1 MMSLTWSGRTAAA
14 RAAATSA
21 GTRSAACSNP
31 AQSSTWPNSGGWPA
45 GVGGLGLDGDPDD
58 ETEFQAG
65 GGGVSRLVMDGK
77 GSPQRGQPVGAQEPA
92 RDEEDPGAAAADDVQ
107 GLGAGEPGADR
118 HQGGARAERAERGE
132 HPVTGVG
139 RPDRDPVAGG
149 HARGDERP
157 ADGGRP
163 VVQLAVA
170 EPGAAGLGQRG
181 RVAEPPRRA
190 GQGGGNGELQPG
202 SSRLGSPRGQNCNVF

>member
-1 MMSLTWSGRTAAA
+1 MSLTCVGPDGGGAGGRHLGRDALGGLLEPGPVEHLAEL
-14 RAAATSA
+14 RGVA
-21 GTRSAACSNP
+21 GR
-31 AQSSTWPNSGGWPA
+31 
-45 GVGGLGLDGDPDD
+45 VGGLGLDGDPDD

-132 HPVTGVG
+132 HPVAGVG